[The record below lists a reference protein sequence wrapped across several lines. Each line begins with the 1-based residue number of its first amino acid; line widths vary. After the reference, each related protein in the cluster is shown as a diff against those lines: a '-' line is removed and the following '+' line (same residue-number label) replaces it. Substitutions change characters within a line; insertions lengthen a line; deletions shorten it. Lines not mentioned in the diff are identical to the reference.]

1 MTRKLNSL
9 IILLILLCFSFPAQA
24 QQAISFSS
32 VVVDLWPEFDRPE
45 MLVIYHLTLSP
56 SVSLPADVTLQIPA
70 SVGEPSAVAVRQA
83 DGALF
88 TVQHQRSVRDQWAEI
103 SLTATTP
110 DIQLEY
116 YDPSLTKDG
125 GVRNFIFRWPTEI
138 SPDSFVINVQ
148 QPVGASNMVVTP
160 PLGSGVTGSDGLT
173 YYSGEVSSFL
183 NGSIFELE
191 VSYDKQEDD
200 LSMQD
205 VQVQP
210 GSSLDA
216 NVAGQ
221 SKPVQTY
228 LPWILGGLG
237 AAFIVGGVLWYWQS
251 GRRLPLRPKQRER
264 RKASISSET
273 QDAEEPGQIYCHQC
287 GKRAAAGDRFCR
299 VCGSKL
305 RIES

>member
-1 MTRKLNSL
+1 MIRKINSL
-9 IILLILLCFSFPAQA
+9 IILLILLSFSVPVNS
-24 QQAISFSS
+24 QQAISYSA

-88 TVQHQRSVRDQWAEI
+88 TVQYQRSVRDQWAEI

-116 YDPSLTKDG
+116 YDSSLTKDG
-125 GVRNFIFRWPTEI
+125 DLRNFIFRWPTDI

-148 QPVGASNMVVTP
+148 QPIGANGMTLTP
-160 PLGSGVTGSDGLT
+160 ALGSGVTGSDGLT

-183 NGSIFELE
+183 EGAIFELTI
-191 VSYDKQEDD
+191 SYEKQGDE
-200 LSMQD
+200 LSMKD

-210 GSSLDA
+210 GSPLDT

-221 SKPVQTY
+221 SKPVQSY

-251 GRRLPLRPKQRER
+251 GIRQPIRPKQRER
-264 RKASISSET
+264 RRASISSET